1 MKIHKNKIFIAI
13 FAIIWIIF
21 SFQFYSIFKTYSKD
35 TTSYVT
41 LIKWVWTL
49 RNEAKTNAVIFLK
62 PQDKEEIKAWDLIN
76 ITGKDSMAII
86 EWWDKSITRLAWN
99 TRVKIQHNFIA
110 DDLSKINI
118 SFELQSWKT
127 WSNVV
132 TIMWDDSYFNEQV
145 EWVVAAVRWTV
156 FEVNKEND
164 YIRTLDHEVAVTD
177 WSWSTQTIWENNMMS
192 ISKFKI
198 EDLKKL
204 IDTSW
209 EKINTTLDEDYIKN
223 LRETFTKEFENIT
236 YAKSLLN
243 NENKILYMIKNWTSV
258 ENINKEVS
266 TLSEN
271 TKNDVFEKIYSLNQ
285 NLNFENWEDSSL
297 YNTKLTT
304 RQLVI
309 DNTTDTQTKQNMIK
323 YSMYDLENLINSKV
337 NTDLI
342 KDSLNFLETNKS
354 YIDFNNTEFSNFK
367 NSLWNI
373 INSLSN
379 TSIDEVMN
387 NLDSFSN
394 KAANGLNNLIN
405 NLK

>member
-1 MKIHKNKIFIAI
+1 
-13 FAIIWIIF
+13 
-21 SFQFYSIFKTYSKD
+21 
-35 TTSYVT
+35 
-41 LIKWVWTL
+41 
-49 RNEAKTNAVIFLK
+49 
-62 PQDKEEIKAWDLIN
+62 
-76 ITGKDSMAII
+76 
-86 EWWDKSITRLAWN
+86 
-99 TRVKIQHNFIA
+99 
-110 DDLSKINI
+110 
-118 SFELQSWKT
+118 
-127 WSNVV
+127 
-132 TIMWDDSYFNEQV
+132 
-145 EWVVAAVRWTV
+145 
-156 FEVNKEND
+156 
-164 YIRTLDHEVAVTD
+164 
-177 WSWSTQTIWENNMMS
+177 
-192 ISKFKI
+192 
-198 EDLKKL
+198 
-204 IDTSW
+204 
-209 EKINTTLDEDYIKN
+209 
-223 LRETFTKEFENIT
+223 
-236 YAKSLLN
+236 
-243 NENKILYMIKNWTSV
+243 MIKNWTSV

-379 TSIDEVMN
+379 TSIDEVIN

>member
-76 ITGKDSMAII
+76 ITWKDSMAII

-223 LRETFTKEFENIT
+223 LREAFTKEFENIT

-243 NENKILYMIKNWTSV
+243 DENKILYMIKNWTSV

-354 YIDFNNTEFSNFK
+354 YIDFNKTEFSNFK

>member
-76 ITGKDSMAII
+76 ITWPNSMAII

-223 LRETFTKEFENIT
+223 LREAFTKEFKNIT

-243 NENKILYMIKNWTSV
+243 DENKILYMIKNWTSI

-271 TKNDVFEKIYSLNQ
+271 TKNDVFEKIYNLNQ

-342 KDSLNFLETNKS
+342 KNSLNFLETNKS